1 MNFYNSYYSIYDIP
15 LKTDQPNAKY
25 IPKHS
30 QKVKNKKRKKKGK
43 K

>member
-1 MNFYNSYYSIYDIP
+1 MMNLYNSIYDIP

>member
-1 MNFYNSYYSIYDIP
+1 MNIYNPYYSIYDVP
-15 LKTDQPNAKY
+15 LKIDQPNAKY